1 MKNRNDQ
8 LRDELKAHLDMA
20 IRDRVE
26 RGEHL
31 RDAAAAAR
39 RELGNLSQIQE
50 ATRDVWGRRW
60 IEQLAQDV
68 RYALRT
74 FRRNPGFALVAILS
88 LTLGI
93 GANTALFQVVNA
105 VRLQSL
111 PVADPSTLVEV
122 RLVDEDGMRGNFP
135 TWHPALTYPIW
146 QAIAARQQ
154 AFSGLFAWG
163 GTSFNLTDGGEVRTA
178 RGLWVTGDLFPV
190 LGLRPA
196 AGRLLAADDDR
207 PGCAPRA
214 VISHAFWQRAYGGN
228 PAVIGQPLTLSSR
241 SVEIVG
247 VAPASFLG
255 LDVGRTFDVAVPVC
269 AEPQFSSDGVG
280 QLASGTSW
288 WLSVFGRLKPG
299 WSAERTSAH
308 LAAISPELFKTTLPP
323 TYPSVSVEKYLAFKL
338 AAFPAGS
345 GLSELR
351 MAYTSPLWMLLA
363 IAALVLLIACA
374 NLANLL
380 LARATARQR
389 EIAVRLGM
397 GASRGR
403 VIRQLLTESLLLAT
417 IGGVSATLL
426 AGALSRAFV
435 SLLDADGTSTALNLD
450 ADWRVLAFT
459 IGLSLLT
466 CLLFGLAPAMNATR
480 VSASS
485 VMRATARGATSGR
498 DAVSL
503 RRGLVVAQV
512 ALSVVLLFGSL
523 LFAKSLR
530 NLVTMDPGFKSDGVV
545 TAGIDFRRLDLP
557 VERRGTFKRELLD
570 RVRALPGVQ
579 AAASTRIVPVSGNGW
594 GNNVWPEGNPSA
606 AFGTRLNAVGPGF
619 FTTLGTPMVAGRE
632 FADTDTRQS
641 TGVAVVNEA
650 FVASL
655 GLDSR
660 TAVGTRFTREATPS
674 SPSHSVE
681 IIGVVKNAKYADL
694 KEGVIPV
701 AFLADAQREP
711 DSFMRVLMR
720 SSLPPAS
727 VTAALTRALTDVD
740 PRIGVSYGVLTTDI
754 RETVVRERLLATLSG
769 GFGILAAILTLVGL
783 YGLIAYTVTRRTSEI
798 GVRMALGAGRAAIAR
813 LILRETGM
821 LLAIGAVLGAV
832 LAIAGGRAAS
842 TLLFGVRPY
851 DPALLLLALT
861 ALAGIAFIASYAPA
875 RRATRIEPV
884 AALRAD

>member
-1 MKNRNDQ
+1 MKNRDDE

-20 IRDRVE
+20 IQDRVE
-26 RGEHL
+26 RGEDP
-31 RDAAAAAR
+31 RTAAAAAR

-60 IEQLAQDV
+60 IEQAAQDV

-105 VRLQSL
+105 VRLQAL
-111 PVADPSTLVEV
+111 PVSDPSTLVEV
-122 RLVDEDGMRGNFP
+122 RLVDEDGQRGNFP
-135 TWHPALTYPIW
+135 TWHAALTYPIW

-154 AFSGLFAWG
+154 AFSGLFAWS
-163 GTSFNLTDGGEVRTA
+163 GTTFNLTDGGEARTA
-178 RGLWVTGDLFPV
+178 RGLWVTGDLFAV
-190 LGLRPA
+190 LGIRPA

-207 PGCAPRA
+207 PGCTPRA
-214 VISHAFWQRAYGGN
+214 VLSHAFWQRAYGGS
-228 PAVIGQPLTLSSR
+228 PAAIGQTLTLGSR
-241 SVEIVG
+241 AVEIVG
-247 VAPASFLG
+247 VAPASFHG

-269 AEPQFSSDGVG
+269 AEPALSSDGVG
-280 QLASGTSW
+280 QLSSGTSW

-299 WSAERTSAH
+299 WSADRASAH
-308 LAAISPELFKTTLPP
+308 LAAISPELFKATLPA
-323 TYPSVSVEKYLAFKL
+323 TYPSVSVAKYLAFTL
-338 AAFPAGS
+338 TARPAGS

-351 MAYTSPLWMLLA
+351 EAYTSPLWMLLA

-403 VIRQLLTESLLLAT
+403 VIRQLLTESLLLAA
-417 IGGVSATLL
+417 IGGVSAALL

-435 SLLDADGTSTALNLD
+435 SLLDADGTSTALGLE
-450 ADWRVLAFT
+450 ADWRVLTFT
-459 IGLSLLT
+459 TGLSLLT

-498 DAVSL
+498 DAVGL

-530 NLVTMDPGFKSDGVV
+530 NLVTMDPGFTPDGVV

-557 VERRGTFKRELLD
+557 AERRAAFKRELLD

-579 AAASTRIVPVSGNGW
+579 GAATTRIVPVSGNGW
-594 GNNVWPEGNPSA
+594 GNTVWPEGNPSA

-619 FTTLGTPMVAGRE
+619 FATLGTPLVAGRD

-641 TGVAVVNEA
+641 AGVAVVDETFA
-650 FVASL
+650 ARMGRDARSV
-655 GLDSR
+655 
-660 TAVGTRFTREATPS
+660 VGSRFTREATPS

-681 IIGVVKNAKYADL
+681 IVGVVKNAKYADL
-694 KEGVIPV
+694 KEGVLPV
-701 AFLADAQREP
+701 AFLADTQREP

-720 SSLPPAS
+720 SSLPPAA
-727 VTAALTRALTDVD
+727 VTAAMTRALAGVD
-740 PRIGVSYGVLTTDI
+740 PRIGVSYGVLAADI
-754 RETVVRERLLATLSG
+754 RKTVVRERLLATLSG

-821 LLAIGAVLGAV
+821 LLAIGAVLGTV

-851 DPALLLLALT
+851 DPALLFLALA
-861 ALAGIAFIASYAPA
+861 ALAGIALIASYAPA
-875 RRATRIEPV
+875 RRATRIDPGL
-884 AALRAD
+884 ALKNE